1 MEVEH
6 LKNLNKMSM
15 SISKYKC
22 QTHGKSQETCNIMT
36 RLAYFSYP
44 KKNNIMEILNLLFTS
59 EKLNVVHFRLL
70 VTFYHVRVNY

>member
-36 RLAYFSYP
+36 RLAYFFLIP
-44 KKNNIMEILNLLFTS
+44 KKITLW
-59 EKLNVVHFRLL
+59 K
-70 VTFYHVRVNY
+70 Y